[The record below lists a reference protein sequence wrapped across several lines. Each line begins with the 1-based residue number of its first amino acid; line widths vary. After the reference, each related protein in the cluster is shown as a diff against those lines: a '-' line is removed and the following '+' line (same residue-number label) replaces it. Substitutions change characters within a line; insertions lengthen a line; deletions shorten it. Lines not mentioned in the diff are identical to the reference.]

1 MGNALNVGPKS
12 SIRTDVATVPNA
24 DGLHVKIKMK
34 ANKK

>member
-1 MGNALNVGPKS
+1 MEDALNVGPKS

-34 ANKK
+34 ANQK